1 MARGRST
8 RTTRR
13 LSVVKGPER
22 LAGWPGVSARD
33 NNSSGWMTRRHPVSK
48 NAVAAVCPAPVL
60 PFNAGKR
67 EIRAII
73 KKIKEGKRWTI
84 QRIEHRPAKL
94 VTISPRTIRRYH
106 FFEENLFQSESSKDP
121 YVRAFTF
128 NEGYETNAPQTFEGI
143 QERRI

>member
-1 MARGRST
+1 
-8 RTTRR
+8 
-13 LSVVKGPER
+13 
-22 LAGWPGVSARD
+22 
-33 NNSSGWMTRRHPVSK
+33 MTRRHPVSK

-121 YVRAFTF
+121 YVRAFHHVQRGIR
-128 NEGYETNAPQTFEGI
+128 NERSSNVRGDPRTKNLEASIIKVVISCIYYILLRDERLSSDFSSTPCREGD
-143 QERRI
+143 